1 VPAKGRRGRR
11 RVPQARR
18 RRLPR
23 RHLTRLHTSFLQKK
37 TPAECAAGKP
47 SGRRRRGRTLV
58 PLLNRRR
65 FRTIWITSL
74 HFPPYGSRHGRDER
88 WHRGEAVDLGCRGQ
102 HDHVLNPRS
111 DRRRWYTGFLQN
123 DYNKTIHM
131 NDADKGQLPGY
142 PVGFL
147 PWLFTTAILE
157 YCLQAEM

>member
-1 VPAKGRRGRR
+1 MSGGKAIREATKRTNSGATT
-11 RVPQARR
+11 Q
-18 RRLPR
+18 
-23 RHLTRLHTSFLQKK
+23 QK
-37 TPAECAAGKP
+37 TFSDEMDHQPTF
-47 SGRRRRGRTLV
+47 SYRST
-58 PLLNRRR
+58 
-65 FRTIWITSL
+65 
-74 HFPPYGSRHGRDER
+74 HGRDER